1 MKDIEAIIFD
11 FDGVIL
17 DSANIKTEA
26 FLELFKNYPAHQ
38 QAIKEY
44 HIENQGITRYKKFEW
59 IYKELLDKPYNKEI
73 KNKLGSDFS
82 ALVFEK
88 IMETDAIPGAMEFLE
103 SLRNNI
109 PAYIASGTPDKEL
122 HKIINNRNLSKYFK
136 AAYGSDIS
144 KEEAID
150 RVVELESVE
159 YSELLF
165 IGDATTDYLAASA
178 RDVPFIAVY
187 SEEMEEYWKRR
198 GIEPVHNLMKIYER
212 TERLIVSG

>member
-1 MKDIEAIIFD
+1 MSKIQAVIFD

-26 FLELFKNYPAHQ
+26 FLELFKKYPEHQ

-59 IYKELLDKPYNKEI
+59 IYKELLDKPYNEEI
-73 KNKLGSDFS
+73 KEKLGSNFS

-88 IMETDAIPGAMEFLE
+88 IMEADAISGAMEFLE
-103 SLRNNI
+103 TLRNNI
-109 PAYIASGTPDKEL
+109 PAYIASGTPDEEL
-122 HKIINNRNLSKYFK
+122 GKIIKSRNLAKYFK
-136 AAYGSDIS
+136 AAYGSNIS
-144 KEEAID
+144 KEEAIE
-150 RVVELESVE
+150 RVAEQESAE

-165 IGDATTDYLAASA
+165 IGDATTDYLAASS

-187 SEEMEEYWKRR
+187 SEEMEGYWKERD
-198 GIEPVHNLMKIYER
+198 IEPVHNLMEIYDR
-212 TERLIVSG
+212 TDRLIVSE